1 MSSNYPS
8 NWNNIRKKIY
18 KRDNYTCKNC
28 GAKGG
33 PHGPAELHAHH
44 GVPLS
49 KGGSNKLSNLQ
60 TYCKECHNAIHGN
73 VQAPTADTNP
83 RRKSHSVIDPT
94 VTIVL
99 ELNTATNT
107 PCPEDISRSDIA
119 SFYALIIG
127 IITIPITT
135 LITGSISLAVM
146 SSIVSMIIAY
156 LFFLNQ
162 VELSSDEMAELNKIA
177 KRYNDKKREIN
188 HMIEKERNVP
198 DKDLKELKTVHSN
211 IIRLTSEI
219 SDGYIDKKF
228 RHSVS
233 STSDDI
239 RRIENGNL
247 EFTT

>member
-8 NWNNIRKKIY
+8 NWDSIRKKVY
-18 KRDNYTCKNC
+18 ERDGYTCNNC
-28 GAKGG
+28 GARGG

-60 TYCKECHNAIHGN
+60 TYCVDCHNAIHGN
-73 VQAPTADTNP
+73 VQAPTADTNS
-83 RRKSHSVIDPT
+83 RAKSHSVIDPP

-107 PCPEDISRSDIA
+107 PCPEDITKSDTA
-119 SFYALIIG
+119 QFYALIVGTITIG
-127 IITIPITT
+127 ITN
-135 LITGSISLAVM
+135 LITGSISL
-146 SSIVSMIIAY
+146 SIFNSIISMVIAY
-156 LFFLNQ
+156 LFFVNQ
-162 VELSSDEMAELNKIA
+162 IELSSEEMTELNKIA
-177 KRYNDKKREIN
+177 KEYNDKKVEIN

-198 DKDLKELKTVHSN
+198 DKDLEELKTMHSYIVQLN
-211 IIRLTSEI
+211 SEI